1 MIYTVEGDE
10 PIFLGYTIKNSEAPK
25 LQTTNLWSDAEE
37 AQLDEQIERLNHK
50 VGILAYWPDPRD
62 PEVRQYTDDPNWEPV
77 APEPVEVVDEENSI
91 FIWNRLPNLDEGDVG
106 QMDED
111 ASTLVYKYVML
122 PPQVLLQARV
132 KKAQEIV
139 ARRRAG
145 IED

>member
-1 MIYTVEGDE
+1 MYEKVMIYTVEGDE

-77 APEPVEVVDEENSI
+77 APEP
-91 FIWNRLPNLDEGDVG
+91 DVG
-106 QMDED
+106 QMNED